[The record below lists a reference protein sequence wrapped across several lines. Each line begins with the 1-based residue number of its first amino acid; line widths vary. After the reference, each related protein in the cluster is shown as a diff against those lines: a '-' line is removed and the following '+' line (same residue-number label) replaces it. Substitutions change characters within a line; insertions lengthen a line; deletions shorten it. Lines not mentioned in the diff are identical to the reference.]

1 MMSRCRDYK
10 YSSTVTSLF
19 FKFFIT
25 TQQTLADQKII
36 SANNSV
42 DSSAI
47 KEIERK
53 ETSSVQ
59 CYDVHTVDAVGRP
72 LKHRSAEKQATGE
85 AEYVDDL
92 PIADNELYFAPLF
105 STNANAKILTVD
117 WSAAEEIDGI
127 IGHVDHTDIIGENST
142 TGAHGFMNDDEFMR
156 ASNVSSCGQI
166 IGGLLATSE
175 KVGRQAIKRNRYKN
189 NLDQFFR
196 VHVRLTL
203 LNPAQ
208 PCISIEKGESD
219 LRRYFTCY
227 CNIG

>member
-1 MMSRCRDYK
+1 MSRCHDYK
-10 YSSTVTSLF
+10 YSSKVTSLF

-25 TQQTLADQKII
+25 TQQTLADKKII
-36 SANNSV
+36 STNNSI

-105 STNANAKILTVD
+105 STNANAKILSVD

-127 IGHVDHTDIIGENST
+127 IGHVDHNDIIGENST

-156 ASNVSSCGQI
+156 VSDVSSCGQI
-166 IGGLLATSE
+166 IGGLLATTE
-175 KVGRQAIKRNRYKN
+175 KVGRQAIKRKRYKII
-189 NLDQFFR
+189 DAVFFNED
-196 VHVRLTL
+196 TCP
-203 LNPAQ
+203 NSP
-208 PCISIEKGESD
+208 ESVSM
-219 LRRYFTCY
+219 
-227 CNIG
+227 